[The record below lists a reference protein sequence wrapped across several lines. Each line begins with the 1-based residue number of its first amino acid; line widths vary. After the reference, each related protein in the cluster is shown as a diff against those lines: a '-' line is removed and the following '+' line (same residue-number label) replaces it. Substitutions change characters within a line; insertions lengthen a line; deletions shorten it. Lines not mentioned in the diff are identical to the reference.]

1 MLILRSQVSFI
12 HDFFEF
18 YYMKSRKINPFQR
31 SLFILPAIIIAALA
45 AAYGFMPSGSTVI
58 SKATVPV
65 DSTKKGPMI
74 KVEEDTYDFHDIEQ
88 GTKAEH
94 VFILGNSGT
103 DTLVI
108 TGEHPSCGCTAAV
121 IDGSP
126 RVPPGGTV
134 HMRVTFDANNKPEG
148 PIIKSVTISS
158 NSADGGSKM
167 VRIQGRVVKSKLAHK
182 TTMHLDGLFQ
192 GDCASC
198 HVTKGKGELGARLF
212 EADCAICH
220 GLKSDGKPGP
230 ELADQAML
238 KHTPKQWQTII
249 ENGIPS
255 TAMPA
260 FHTRNKGPLGDEEIA
275 SLVEYM
281 GAFKKEAE
289 RNNQIKSLG
298 PTNGTGGNTTTS
310 TTTST
315 TTTTTNVQ
323 SKQ

>member
-1 MLILRSQVSFI
+1 
-12 HDFFEF
+12 
-18 YYMKSRKINPFQR
+18 MKSRIAHPQR
-31 SLFILPAIIIAALA
+31 SSKGLFNRGLFVLPAIIIASLA
-45 AAYGFMPSGSTVI
+45 AAYGFMPNSQQSI
-58 SKATVPV
+58 SSVKRVPV
-65 DSTKKGPMI
+65 DTTKKGPMI
-74 KVEEDTYDFHDIEQ
+74 KVEEDSYDFHDIEQ

-126 RVPPGGTV
+126 RVPPGGTA

-158 NSADGGSKM
+158 NSIDGGSKM

-220 GLKSDGKPGP
+220 GTKADGKPGP
-230 ELADQAML
+230 ELASDAMM
-238 KHTPKQWQTII
+238 KHTPKQWQSII

-281 GAFKKEAE
+281 GAFKKETE
-289 RNNQIKSLG
+289 RNNQMKSIK
-298 PTNGTGGNTTTS
+298 PTGDAGTGAS
-310 TTTST
+310 SSSSAS
-315 TTTTTNVQ
+315 
-323 SKQ
+323 SK

>member
-1 MLILRSQVSFI
+1 
-12 HDFFEF
+12 
-18 YYMKSRKINPFQR
+18 MKSRITSSLKIGTIVPKG
-31 SLFILPAIIIAALA
+31 LFILPAIIIVALA
-45 AAYGFMPSGSTVI
+45 AAYGFMPNSQQGIGSV
-58 SKATVPV
+58 KRVPV
-65 DSTKKGPMI
+65 DTTKKGPMI

-158 NSADGGSKM
+158 NSIDGGSKM

-212 EADCAICH
+212 AADCAICH

-230 ELADQAML
+230 ELAADPMM

-298 PTNGTGGNTTTS
+298 PNGNGGASTGGKTTTS
-310 TTTST
+310 TST
-315 TTTTTNVQ
+315 TTTTTTSTTTNGQ
-323 SKQ
+323 AKQ

>member
-1 MLILRSQVSFI
+1 
-12 HDFFEF
+12 
-18 YYMKSRKINPFQR
+18 MKSRITSPQGPGKGLIHR
-31 SLFILPAIIIAALA
+31 GLFVLPALIIAALA
-45 AAYGFMPSGSTVI
+45 AAYGFMPNNQQSASAV
-58 SKATVPV
+58 KTVPI
-65 DSTKKGPMI
+65 DTTKKGPLI
-74 KVEEDTYDFHDIEQ
+74 KIEEDSYDFHDIEQ

-94 VFILGNSGT
+94 TFVLANAGT

-126 RVPPGGTV
+126 RVPPGGV
-134 HMRVTFDANNKPEG
+134 AHMRVTFDANNKPEG

-158 NSADGGSKM
+158 NSIDGGSKM

-249 ENGIPS
+249 ENGIPN

-289 RNNQIKSLG
+289 RNNSIKSLKSG
-298 PTNGTGGNTTTS
+298 DMNGAGVSTS
-310 TTTST
+310 SA
-315 TTTTTNVQ
+315 NA
-323 SKQ
+323 KQ

>member
-1 MLILRSQVSFI
+1 
-12 HDFFEF
+12 
-18 YYMKSRKINPFQR
+18 MKSRTTSPLNR
-31 SLFILPAIIIAALA
+31 GLFVLPALIIAVLA
-45 AAYGFMPSGSTVI
+45 AAYGFMPSDQHGVI
-58 SKATVPV
+58 SAVKTVPV
-65 DSTKKGPMI
+65 DTTKKGPLI
-74 KVEEDTYDFHDIEQ
+74 KIEEDSYDFHDIEQ

-158 NSADGGSKM
+158 NSVDGGSKM

-198 HVTKGKGELGARLF
+198 HVTKGKGELGSRLF

-281 GAFKKEAE
+281 SAFKKEAE
-289 RNNQIKSLG
+289 RNNSIKSLKSG
-298 PTNGTGGNTTTS
+298 DANGTGASTS
-310 TTTST
+310 TSA
-315 TTTTTNVQ
+315 
-323 SKQ
+323 SAKQ